1 MLHVLNEI
9 LDIFGLLAVSVQ
21 FVSQEFTI
29 LILIDCRSQFI
40 RGLFTWNDKLELIG
54 MTKNNPVQMFYW
66 FFVSHLETIDK
77 HFGLGFGHD
86 VKLFAFLNDWAM
98 LFVDTK
104 SINLDVILL
113 NLAGT
118 DLCFT
123 FFESVNQEPC
133 NRWIFR
139 NVDNVRSFS
148 VLLLHTR
155 TENRETCLFEC
166 FISALF
172 EFFLFL
178 SFFLELLFDLLFWFH
193 HFSHFGDFI
202 L

>member
-86 VKLFAFLNDWAM
+86 VKLFAFLND
-98 LFVDTK
+98 
-104 SINLDVILL
+104 
-113 NLAGT
+113 
-118 DLCFT
+118 
-123 FFESVNQEPC
+123 
-133 NRWIFR
+133 
-139 NVDNVRSFS
+139 
-148 VLLLHTR
+148 
-155 TENRETCLFEC
+155 
-166 FISALF
+166 
-172 EFFLFL
+172 
-178 SFFLELLFDLLFWFH
+178 
-193 HFSHFGDFI
+193 
-202 L
+202 